1 MKRSWHSV
9 WDAFYNYGVFLKGG
23 GNKVYMHELF
33 LKTYQKL
40 SSVVSGTENWTA
52 GIRGYRAV

>member
-1 MKRSWHSV
+1 M